1 MRRNEKK
8 QRRKLLSR
16 VMAMAAA
23 ITLTAVSVG
32 TAMPVQA
39 ANIAPTDNLTTTFNK
54 YLVMDENANVP
65 DVDFT
70 FTITAGN
77 AVSATSGSRVIYAG
91 DDATRVT
98 GFPVLKVDNAGTTNE
113 VTTAFNPGDDT
124 YTGKQDGDTVDLESG
139 QKYAKQ
145 IVTVDFTDVDFNA
158 PGIYRYIITENPKT
172 QDGITNDTTTTRTLD
187 VFVEYVDASVDGR
200 LKVSDYILYPGT
212 KIDSDN
218 EEPENKDDG
227 FTNTY
232 TTHELTLEK
241 QVTGNQ
247 GDRDKYFEFTVNI
260 TEAVAG
266 TVYDVDLTDA
276 TWSDFPNN
284 PAKLTVGSNGTISGT
299 FYLKDDESIVIQG
312 LTAGTNYTITETTY
326 TSDGYKTSYVIDSNS
341 EIESSAT
348 AQQNMGASDH
358 KVTFTNN
365 KEGTVP
371 TGIILEIAPYIVLA
385 AVVLAGLAVLF
396 VTRRRRAR

>member
-1 MRRNEKK
+1 MRRSEKK

-23 ITLTAVSVG
+23 ITLTAVSIG

-113 VTTAFNPGDDT
+113 VTTAFNPGDNT

-145 IVTVDFTDVDFNA
+145 IVTVDFTNVDFNA
-158 PGIYRYIITENPKT
+158 PGIYRYIITENPKD

-187 VFVEYVDASVDGR
+187 VFVQYKNNSETDLEIADYV
-200 LKVSDYILYPGT
+200 LYPGT
-212 KIDSDN
+212 KTDTTDENEDS
-218 EEPENKDDG
+218 KDDG

-232 TTHELTLEK
+232 TTYDLTLEK

-260 TEAVAG
+260 TGAVAG
-266 TVYDVDLTDA
+266 TIYDVDLTDA
-276 TWSDFPNN
+276 TWNGSPSN
-284 PAKLTVGSNGTISGT
+284 PTNLTVGSDGSISGT
-299 FYLKDDESIVIQG
+299 FYLKDDESLVIQG
-312 LTAGTNYTITETTY
+312 LTAGTNYTIAETTY
-326 TSDGYKTSYVIDSNS
+326 ASDGYETSYVIDSSTKVEALNTGS
-341 EIESSAT
+341 
-348 AQQNMGASDH
+348 QNMGASDH

-365 KEGTVP
+365 KEGNVP